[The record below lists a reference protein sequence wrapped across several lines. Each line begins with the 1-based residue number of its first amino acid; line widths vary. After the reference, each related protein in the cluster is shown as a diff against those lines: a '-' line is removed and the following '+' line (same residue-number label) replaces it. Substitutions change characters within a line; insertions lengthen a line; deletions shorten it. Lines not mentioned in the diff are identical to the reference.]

1 MPLIPAMSPQAISAG
16 MSGMKI
22 AEIFR
27 IARMVRPS
35 ERDRAVALMD
45 APRAASSS
53 GDAPDPPTA
62 ADGAAARRASRP
74 SATRSTRFG
83 PSTIC
88 RFEPAAMAAMTPSV
102 ALRSSSAT
110 DESDTPSTRRR
121 VMQFSTSAMFA
132 EPPTASRI
140 CWASCCASG
149 MACSSGERKR
159 KRGTSSTARR
169 ATSRQQLRG
178 EHGRRQRRHRS
189 GSRRWRSSPR
199 RPRRRVPPGPRR
211 GERR

>member
-1 MPLIPAMSPQAISAG
+1 MPLIPAISPQAISAG

-35 ERDRAVALMD
+35 EGDRAVALMD

-53 GDAPDPPTA
+53 GDAPGPPA
-62 ADGAAARRASRP
+62 AAGGAAARRASR
-74 SATRSTRFG
+74 STATRSTRPG

-88 RFEPAAMAAMTPSV
+88 RFEPAAMAATTPSV
-102 ALRSSSAT
+102 ALRSSSAKG
-110 DESDTPSTRRR
+110 ESDRTSTRRR

-140 CWASCCASG
+140 CWASCCIARYVVRVVRLG
-149 MACSSGERKR
+149 FAQPTCARAAEV
-159 KRGTSSTARR
+159 RGAVSLWLCARR
-169 ATSRQQLRG
+169 RQAY
-178 EHGRRQRRHRS
+178 
-189 GSRRWRSSPR
+189 
-199 RPRRRVPPGPRR
+199 
-211 GERR
+211 

>member
-74 SATRSTRFG
+74 SATRSTRPG

-110 DESDTPSTRRR
+110 DESDTTSTRRR

-149 MACSSGERKR
+149 IAVLLGGKDTNG
-159 KRGTSSTARR
+159 GTGPTARR
-169 ATSRQQLRG
+169 ATSRQQHRG
-178 EHGRRQRRHRS
+178 AHGPKQPRRRS

-199 RPRRRVPPGPRR
+199 RPRRRALPGPRR